1 MSVAGIWMKP
11 IFMKAIICVLG
22 MAIFVGCSD
31 RDEVEVDEMGK
42 TRAPFGSWESPV
54 DAGKVSRAAVGRS
67 DLRSDN
73 GMLYWLEFRP
83 NEGGRSV
90 VVERAA
96 DGSERDITPEGFN
109 VRTRVHEYGGG
120 AWIIRDGV
128 IFFSDFTDQRLY
140 RQPVDGEPEALT
152 PENIDLRY
160 ADCDVDVT
168 RNQLICVREDHRQ
181 EGEPQ
186 NTIIAID
193 LDEPGEGKI
202 LFSGSDFVSAPRVS
216 PDGARLVWMSW
227 DHPNMPWDVTTLHL
241 AELGTEGL
249 SNAETLSQPVPGSVT
264 QPSWAP
270 DSELYFVAD
279 WTDWWNIYRWEAG
292 HGKSVS
298 EMEAEFAAPD
308 WNFGNRN
315 ILFLSATEAVV
326 SYTSQGQWMLGRLDI
341 ATGKLTT
348 IGESYAGVSDLTL
361 LNEDVHFLRTTATE
375 TTGVYSLTPDNE
387 INAVRPGDDTGL
399 DEGEISRP
407 RAITFPTTGNEVAH
421 GFYYPP
427 INANF
432 SGPEGALPPLFVKV
446 HGGPTAAASASFSY
460 KTQYWTSRGFAVLD
474 LNYRGSTGFGRT
486 YRHALNGMWGISDV
500 DDAIAGARYL
510 AERGEVDG
518 TKMTISGGSAGG
530 FTVLSALAFHDD
542 FNAGANY
549 YGVSDLEALAL
560 ETHKFESRYLDQLI
574 GPYPEDIST
583 YKERS
588 PINAIGEIKSP
599 LIVLQGTEDRVVPQR
614 QSEMVV
620 NALRSNN
627 IPVAYLP
634 FEGEQHGFRR
644 AENIERALEAEL
656 FFYGRVFGFE
666 PSGDIEPVEIEN
678 EDALKNP

>member
-1 MSVAGIWMKP
+1 M
-11 IFMKAIICVLG
+11 
-22 MAIFVGCSD
+22 
-31 RDEVEVDEMGK
+31 
-42 TRAPFGSWESPV
+42 
-54 DAGKVSRAAVGRS
+54 
-67 DLRSDN
+67 
-73 GMLYWLEFRP
+73 
-83 NEGGRSV
+83 
-90 VVERAA
+90 
-96 DGSERDITPEGFN
+96 
-109 VRTRVHEYGGG
+109 
-120 AWIIRDGV
+120 
-128 IFFSDFTDQRLY
+128 
-140 RQPVDGEPEALT
+140 
-152 PENIDLRY
+152 
-160 ADCDVDVT
+160 
-168 RNQLICVREDHRQ
+168 
-181 EGEPQ
+181 
-186 NTIIAID
+186 
-193 LDEPGEGKI
+193 
-202 LFSGSDFVSAPRVS
+202 
-216 PDGARLVWMSW
+216 
-227 DHPNMPWDVTTLHL
+227 
-241 AELGTEGL
+241 
-249 SNAETLSQPVPGSVT
+249 
-264 QPSWAP
+264 
-270 DSELYFVAD
+270 
-279 WTDWWNIYRWEAG
+279 
-292 HGKSVS
+292 
-298 EMEAEFAAPD
+298 
-308 WNFGNRN
+308 
-315 ILFLSATEAVV
+315 
-326 SYTSQGQWMLGRLDI
+326 
-341 ATGKLTT
+341 
-348 IGESYAGVSDLTL
+348 
-361 LNEDVHFLRTTATE
+361 
-375 TTGVYSLTPDNE
+375 
-387 INAVRPGDDTGL
+387 
-399 DEGEISRP
+399 
-407 RAITFPTTGNEVAH
+407 
-421 GFYYPP
+421 
-427 INANF
+427 
-432 SGPEGALPPLFVKV
+432 PPLFVKV